1 MTRMADPEGYEEE
14 PSRSIFAAFW
24 FRAVL
29 VVIALGIV
37 AVIAVPYVLD
47 MMSSRQNAVVG
58 PRPRVAP
65 APTPAPTPAPSAPA
79 TPPAPTPSA
88 QAPTVPMPSATQ
100 PATTAPSQTDP
111 ARTEAAKPEVAR
123 PEPTKPAEPA
133 APTAKAPE
141 PERSASAKP
150 DGPAKVV
157 ASKPAAKS
165 AVARPKAAT
174 ASGPY
179 WVQVGAF
186 RDAATAKQI
195 ADKLRAANYT
205 VEESTKTGGAPAASA
220 AQAPAASPGAD
231 RYNVFVS
238 GATPADVN
246 AKVGT
251 KGFNAEAVAG
261 GVAVK
266 PSLSLKEAV
275 ELSRELAGEGMKVQ
289 VRRAAAEGSAASA
302 SAPAG
307 TSGETWYRVRVGSF
321 PDRAAAVAVLKEL
334 EGKGYKPF
342 LARGAQ

>member
-1 MTRMADPEGYEEE
+1 MTRMAGDPEGLDEET
-14 PSRSIFAAFW
+14 SRSIFSSFW

-47 MMSSRQNAVVG
+47 VMSSRQNAVTGV
-58 PRPRVAP
+58 RPQVTPAP
-65 APTPAPTPAPSAPA
+65 KPTPAPAAPV
-79 TPPAPTPSA
+79 TPPAPGASA
-88 QAPTVPMPSATQ
+88 QAPSGPVPQA
-100 PATTAPSQTDP
+100 ATTEPSKTETAKTEAPSPDAP
-111 ARTEAAKPEVAR
+111 KPEMA
-123 PEPTKPAEPA
+123 KPAEPA
-133 APTAKAPE
+133 PPTVKAPE
-141 PERSASAKP
+141 PERSTARP
-150 DGPAKVV
+150 DGASKAV

-165 AVARPKAAT
+165 PMARSKAAA

-186 RDAATAKQI
+186 REASTAKQM
-195 ADKLRAANYT
+195 ADKLRADNYS
-205 VEESTKTGGAPAASA
+205 VEESTKPGSARAASA
-220 AQAPAASPGAD
+220 AQSPSASPGGD

-238 GATPADVN
+238 GATAADVS

-261 GVAVK
+261 GVAVR

-289 VRRAAAEGSAASA
+289 VRRAAAESGGATS
-302 SAPAG
+302 SAPAAPA
-307 TSGETWYRVRVGSF
+307 GETWCRVRVGSF
-321 PDRAAAVAVLKEL
+321 PDKAAAVAALKEL